1 MKTFIRRIL
10 LYILPI
16 LLIAVA
22 LEIFIRHIPND
33 YIYKKEYLDAHAGE
47 INTLILGASHALYGI
62 DPVYF
67 SSNTFNVSN
76 VSQTLNYD
84 YEILK
89 KYDEKLVRLK
99 TVVIPVSYPTL
110 WSKLESGDESWRT
123 KNYSIYYEIK
133 NKKIPLRYHFEV
145 SGFDLKTNIKRV
157 ISYLKE
163 GEKLFSSKYGW
174 GTDFHSEK
182 AQDLQETAQSAVL
195 RHTAK
200 NLHSRESEENL
211 KDNKRII
218 ESIIQ
223 ICNKHNADI
232 LFLTPP
238 VYETYRQLLNKEQ
251 LDTTIKTIDEITKE
265 CSHCTY
271 INLISDSSFTAAD
284 FYDADHLSEIGA
296 KKLSLFI
303 DSLIEKTPD
312 SSKR

>member
-1 MKTFIRRIL
+1 METFIRRIL
-10 LYILPI
+10 VYILPI
-16 LLIAVA
+16 LLVAVA

-47 INTLILGASHALYGI
+47 INTLILGSSHTLYGV
-62 DPVYF
+62 DPVYL
-67 SSNTFNVSN
+67 SRNAFNVSN
-76 VSQTLNYD
+76 VSQTLQYD

-89 KYDEKLVRLK
+89 KYDENFACLK
-99 TVVIPVSYPTL
+99 TVIVPISYT
-110 WSKLESGDESWRT
+110 SFYERAETGKESWRL

-133 NKKIPLRYHFEV
+133 NKKIPLKYQFEV
-145 SGFDLKTNIKRV
+145 SSMDLKTNIIRV

-163 GEKLFSSKYGW
+163 GEKITSSKYGW
-174 GTDFHSEK
+174 GTDYNSEK
-182 AQDLQETAQSAVL
+182 AQDLQETARSAVL

-232 LFLTPP
+232 LFFTPP

-265 CSHCTY
+265 YSHCTY
-271 INLISDSSFTAAD
+271 VNLISDSSFIAAD
-284 FYDADHLSEIGA
+284 FYDADHLSEIGT
-296 KKLSLFI
+296 KKLSLLL
-303 DSLIEKTPD
+303 DSLIEKH
-312 SSKR
+312 RIH